1 VKKIRPR
8 VPGIPHL
15 QLFGQLADL
24 RNYRVRG
31 VMAGKIILAEE
42 AGTKKLVVFKTLHKA
57 PAVYKK
63 AKTSL
68 LPINIAHMV
77 KLLKYFETDDCVYL
91 MLEYC
96 SAGLLLDVVRPLLR
110 QQQEISFSTS
120 HKDSPSLLQGD
131 CPEGRATPLKRQT
144 SVLKPSESFIRDRQQ
159 SVQMAEVDSDSDS
172 LGELS
177 VVHTGLSGLLV
188 VEGDQIEHFD
198 KVTDEE
204 TPMVPRV
211 ENPVVRSSQAMLE
224 TVTRTLSA
232 SKEAWTEGSSVLDQL
247 DSIEVRIKQHMQG
260 NLVNEEATIATE
272 SEPSG
277 KVQPSSPLAP
287 TQPSS
292 SSPLTT
298 PPPTRPPVLRTLSE
312 LLPQCP
318 IEELQDATLLPDR
331 LIRTWAAELAQVL
344 ASLHYR
350 EILIKD
356 LNPKNVL
363 LDQHGHVK
371 LTYQC
376 EWVSVDTGLNS
387 QALEENYC
395 APEVISAGDLTPA
408 ADWWSYGALLHLLY
422 CGTHPASALPT
433 GVDASIPLHF
443 DKNIPP
449 DAAAFIG
456 ELLQPRAE
464 VRLGAGSCGSNDVR
478 LHPFFKAWNWD
489 TMSWL

>member
-1 VKKIRPR
+1 
-8 VPGIPHL
+8 
-15 QLFGQLADL
+15 
-24 RNYRVRG
+24 
-31 VMAGKIILAEE
+31 M
-42 AGTKKLVVFKTLHKA
+42 
-57 PAVYKK
+57 
-63 AKTSL
+63 
-68 LPINIAHMV
+68 
-77 KLLKYFETDDCVYL
+77 
-91 MLEYC
+91 
-96 SAGLLLDVVRPLLR
+96 
-110 QQQEISFSTS
+110 
-120 HKDSPSLLQGD
+120 
-131 CPEGRATPLKRQT
+131 TPLKRQT

-159 SVQMAEVDSDSDS
+159 SVQMDEVDSDSDS

-188 VEGDQIEHFD
+188 VEGGQIEHFD
-198 KVTDEE
+198 KVTEE
-204 TPMVPRV
+204 EQPPMHRV

-260 NLVNEEATIATE
+260 NLVSEEATIATE
-272 SEPSG
+272 SEPGG
-277 KVQPSSPLAP
+277 KVQPPSPLVP
-287 TQPSS
+287 TQLQPSS
-292 SSPLTT
+292 RSPLTT

-350 EILIKD
+350 EILIRD
-356 LNPKNVL
+356 LNPENVL
-363 LDQHGHVK
+363 PDQHGHVK

-408 ADWWSYGALLHLLY
+408 ADWWSYG
-422 CGTHPASALPT
+422 
-433 GVDASIPLHF
+433 
-443 DKNIPP
+443 
-449 DAAAFIG
+449 
-456 ELLQPRAE
+456 
-464 VRLGAGSCGSNDVR
+464 
-478 LHPFFKAWNWD
+478 
-489 TMSWL
+489 

>member
-1 VKKIRPR
+1 
-8 VPGIPHL
+8 
-15 QLFGQLADL
+15 
-24 RNYRVRG
+24 
-31 VMAGKIILAEE
+31 MAFV
-42 AGTKKLVVFKTLHKA
+42 T
-57 PAVYKK
+57 
-63 AKTSL
+63 
-68 LPINIAHMV
+68 
-77 KLLKYFETDDCVYL
+77 LLK
-91 MLEYC
+91 
-96 SAGLLLDVVRPLLR
+96 
-110 QQQEISFSTS
+110 
-120 HKDSPSLLQGD
+120 
-131 CPEGRATPLKRQT
+131 
-144 SVLKPSESFIRDRQQ
+144 
-159 SVQMAEVDSDSDS
+159 
-172 LGELS
+172 
-177 VVHTGLSGLLV
+177 
-188 VEGDQIEHFD
+188 
-198 KVTDEE
+198 
-204 TPMVPRV
+204 
-211 ENPVVRSSQAMLE
+211 
-224 TVTRTLSA
+224 
-232 SKEAWTEGSSVLDQL
+232 
-247 DSIEVRIKQHMQG
+247 
-260 NLVNEEATIATE
+260 
-272 SEPSG
+272 
-277 KVQPSSPLAP
+277 
-287 TQPSS
+287 
-292 SSPLTT
+292 
-298 PPPTRPPVLRTLSE
+298 
-312 LLPQCP
+312 
-318 IEELQDATLLPDR
+318 
-331 LIRTWAAELAQVL
+331 VL

-489 TMSWL
+489 TMSWF

>member
-1 VKKIRPR
+1 MRSK

-24 RNYRVRG
+24 RNYRVTG
-31 VMAGKIILAEE
+31 VMAGKIIIAEE
-42 AGTKKLVVFKTLHKA
+42 AETQKLVVFKTLHKA

-68 LPINIAHMV
+68 LPINIAFMV

-96 SAGLLLDVVRPLLR
+96 SAGRLWDVVRPLVR
-110 QQQEISFSTS
+110 QQQETPVATS
-120 HKDSPSLLQGD
+120 LIDSNPPLKE
-131 CPEGRATPLKRQT
+131 EGSGRVTPLKRQT
-144 SVLKPSESFIRDRQQ
+144 SVLKPSESFIRDRQK
-159 SVQMAEVDSDSDS
+159 SVRLSEGDSDSDS

-177 VVHTGLSGLLV
+177 VVHSGLSGLMV
-188 VEGDQIEHFD
+188 VEGGQIEHFD
-198 KVTDEE
+198 KVTEE
-204 TPMVPRV
+204 DQPGMLRAQ
-211 ENPVVRSSQAMLE
+211 NPVVRSSQAMLE
-224 TVTRTLSA
+224 TVSRTLSA

-247 DSIEVRIKQHMQG
+247 DTIEDRIKQHMQG
-260 NLVNEEATIATE
+260 NLAVEEAVSAI
-272 SEPSG
+272 SSQSPQSPS
-277 KVQPSSPLAP
+277 PSP
-287 TQPSS
+287 TQQSPIP
-292 SSPLTT
+292 PLTQT
-298 PPPTRPPVLRTLSE
+298 PPVRPPVLRTLSE

-356 LNPKNVL
+356 LNPENVL

-376 EWVSVDTGLNS
+376 EWVSVDTGLNRK
-387 QALEENYC
+387 ALEENYC

-408 ADWWSYGALLHLLY
+408 ADWWSYGALLHLFY
-422 CGTHPASALPT
+422 CGAPPASALPT

-443 DKNIPP
+443 PGNVPP

-456 ELLQPRAE
+456 DLLQPTAE

-478 LHPFFKAWNWD
+478 LHPYFSEWD
-489 TMSWL
+489 WDKMSWQ

>member
-1 VKKIRPR
+1 
-8 VPGIPHL
+8 
-15 QLFGQLADL
+15 
-24 RNYRVRG
+24 
-31 VMAGKIILAEE
+31 M
-42 AGTKKLVVFKTLHKA
+42 
-57 PAVYKK
+57 
-63 AKTSL
+63 
-68 LPINIAHMV
+68 
-77 KLLKYFETDDCVYL
+77 
-91 MLEYC
+91 
-96 SAGLLLDVVRPLLR
+96 
-110 QQQEISFSTS
+110 
-120 HKDSPSLLQGD
+120 
-131 CPEGRATPLKRQT
+131 TPLKRQT

-159 SVQMAEVDSDSDS
+159 SVQVAEVDSDSDS

-211 ENPVVRSSQAMLE
+211 QNPVVRSSQAMLD
-224 TVTRTLSA
+224 TVSKTLSA

-247 DSIEVRIKQHMQG
+247 DTIEDRIKQHMQG
-260 NLVNEEATIATE
+260 NLVVEEAIPA
-272 SEPSG
+272 
-277 KVQPSSPLAP
+277 VSSHFQSPRPTSP
-287 TQPSS
+287 TQQSPVP
-292 SSPLTT
+292 PLTPT
-298 PPPTRPPVLRTLSE
+298 PLPRPPVLRTLSE
-312 LLPQCP
+312 LLP
-318 IEELQDATLLPDR
+318 
-331 LIRTWAAELAQVL
+331 QVL

-356 LNPKNVL
+356 LNPENVL

-376 EWVSVDTGLNS
+376 EWVSVDTGLNGK
-387 QALEENYC
+387 ALEENYC

-443 DKNIPP
+443 DENIPP